1 MWLNIKSFDNYQE
14 TFDQSE
20 QDRLSFWDHEA
31 VLFTGENVGIRCKWG
46 VLKKVI
52 LSGLSVVN

>member
-20 QDRLSFWDHEA
+20 QDRLSFWDHER
-31 VLFTGENVGIRCKWG
+31 VLLLAKTLGSGANGEF
-46 VLKKVI
+46 
-52 LSGLSVVN
+52 